1 MLTTGSGEVIVGR
14 ETSLQSRLLGLA
26 HRFLHRAEV
35 DRAVAFS
42 VLAKTW
48 SLAAGPVTLLLI
60 ASFLTAQAQGYY
72 FTFGSLLA
80 LQSFAE
86 LGFSLVITQFAS
98 HDWARLKLDATGR
111 IAGEPVALSR
121 LISLGR
127 LVIKWYAVASGVFVV
142 AVGAAGYVF
151 FSQNHDPDI
160 AWASPWV
167 ALVVLAGLNL
177 LMLPLLAILEGCNQV
192 ANVNLFRLIQGVFS
206 TLAIWL
212 VLLLGGGLWIA
223 PAAVGVGLLSNLALL
238 SFRYLRFF
246 QPFLLPPSG
255 AGMSWRAEIWP
266 MQWRLAVSGI
276 VGYFAISL
284 FNPVMFHY
292 HGAAVAGQMGMT
304 LALVGALSSIAMAW
318 IQAKAPF
325 FGTLISNQE
334 YGVLDRRFVR
344 ISAISLVVVSCGA
357 AGVWM
362 IVYLLNLFQH
372 PFAQRLL
379 PPLPTGLLLSAVV
392 LLQISQCQSA
402 YLRAH
407 KREPIMV
414 MSAVSCLAMGLLVW
428 VLGRSFGPMGAAV
441 AYLATV
447 AILILPWQ
455 TAIWFRCRALWHRA

>member
-1 MLTTGSGEVIVGR
+1 MLTTGKGEVTGGR
-14 ETSLQSRLLGLA
+14 EASLQSRLLGLA
-26 HRFLHRAEV
+26 QRVLHRAEI

-48 SLAAGPVTLLLI
+48 SLAASPITFFLI
-60 ASFLTAQAQGYY
+60 ASFLTAEVQGYY

-98 HDWARLKLDATGR
+98 HEWARLKLDATGR

-121 LISLGR
+121 LVSLGR
-127 LVIKWYAVASGVFVV
+127 LVIKWYAVASGIFVV
-142 AVGAAGYVF
+142 AVGSAGYAF
-151 FSQNHDPDI
+151 FSQSHDPDI
-160 AWASPWV
+160 AWVSPWV
-167 ALVVLAGLNL
+167 LLVILTGLNL
-177 LMLPLLAILEGCNQV
+177 LMLPWLAILEGCNQV

-206 TLAIWL
+206 TLAMWV

-223 PAAVGVGLLSNLALL
+223 PAAVGIALLSNLALISL
-238 SFRYLRFF
+238 RYPRFF

-276 VGYFAISL
+276 VGYFAFSL

-292 HGAAVAGQMGMT
+292 HGATVAGQMGMT
-304 LALVGALSSIAMAW
+304 LALGGGLGSIAMAW
-318 IQAKAPF
+318 VQAKVPLL
-325 FGTLISNQE
+325 GTLIANKDYS
-334 YGVLDRRFVR
+334 VLDRRFLR
-344 ISAISLVVVSCGA
+344 ISTISLVVISCGA

-362 IVYLLNLFQH
+362 IVYLLNMLQH

-379 PPLPTGLLLSAVV
+379 APLPTGLLLLAVV

-414 MSAVSCLAMGLLVW
+414 TSVVSCLAMGLLVW
-428 VLGRSFGPMGAAV
+428 VLGRSFGPMGATV

-447 AILILPWQ
+447 AILLLPWQ

>member
-1 MLTTGSGEVIVGR
+1 MPIPGSGEVIVGR
-14 ETSLQSRLLGLA
+14 EAALPSRLFDLA
-26 HRFLHRAEV
+26 RRFLHRAEV

-42 VLAKTW
+42 VLAKAW
-48 SLAAGPVTLLLI
+48 SLAASPVTLFLI
-60 ASFLTAQAQGYY
+60 ASFLTAQVQGYY

-86 LGFSLVITQFAS
+86 LGFSLVIIQFAS
-98 HDWARLKLDATGR
+98 HEWARLKLDATGR

-127 LVIKWYAVASGVFVV
+127 LAIKWYAVAGGVFVM

-151 FSQNHDPDI
+151 FSQNHDPGI
-160 AWASPWV
+160 AWVSPWF
-167 ALVVLAGLNL
+167 ALVILTGLNL
-177 LMLPLLAILEGCNQV
+177 LLLPLLATLEGCNQV
-192 ANVNLFRLIQGVFS
+192 ANVNLFRLVQGVFS
-206 TLAIWL
+206 TLAMWL

-223 PAAVGVGLLSNLALL
+223 PAAVGIGVLSNLALL
-238 SFRYLRFF
+238 SLRYPRFF

-276 VGYFAISL
+276 VGFFAFSL

-292 HGAAVAGQMGMT
+292 HGAVVAGQMGMT
-304 LALVGALSSIAMAW
+304 LALVGALGSLAMAW
-318 IQAKAPF
+318 VQAKVPF
-325 FGTLISNQE
+325 LGTLISNKE
-334 YGVLDRRFVR
+334 YDVLDRRFLR
-344 ISAISLVVVSCGA
+344 ISTISLAVISCGA
-357 AGVWM
+357 AGVWAL
-362 IVYLLNLFQH
+362 VYLLNSLQH

-379 PPLPTGLLLSAVV
+379 APLPTGLLLLATV

-428 VLGRSFGPMGAAV
+428 VLGRKFGPMGAAV

-455 TAIWFRCRALWHRA
+455 TAIWVRCRAVWHRA

>member
-14 ETSLQSRLLGLA
+14 EAALQSGLLGLA
-26 HRFLHRAEV
+26 HRLLHRAEI

-48 SLAAGPVTLLLI
+48 SLAASPVTLFLI
-60 ASFLTAQAQGYY
+60 ASYLTAEVQGYY

-98 HDWARLKLDATGR
+98 HEWARLKLDSTGR

-127 LVIKWYAVASGVFVV
+127 LVIKWYAVASGLFVV
-142 AVGAAGYVF
+142 AVGAVGYVF
-151 FSQNHDPDI
+151 FSQSHDPGI

-167 ALVVLAGLNL
+167 ALVILTGLNL
-177 LMLPLLAILEGCNQV
+177 LMLPLLATLEGCNQV
-192 ANVNLFRLIQGVFS
+192 ANVNLFRLIQAVFS
-206 TLAIWL
+206 TLTMWL
-212 VLLLGGGLWIA
+212 VLLMGGGLWIA
-223 PAAVGVGLLSNLALL
+223 PAAVGIVLLTNLALL
-238 SFRYLRFF
+238 SFRYPRFF

-255 AGMSWRAEIWP
+255 PGMNWRVEIWP

-276 VGYFAISL
+276 VGFFAFSL

-304 LALVGALSSIAMAW
+304 LTLVAALSSIAMAW
-318 IQAKAPF
+318 VQAKVPF
-325 FGTLISNQE
+325 FGTLISNKE
-334 YGVLDRRFVR
+334 YGVLDSRFFR
-344 ISAISLVVVSCGA
+344 ISAISLAVILCGA
-357 AGVWM
+357 AGVWV
-362 IVYLLNLFQH
+362 IVHLLNLIQH

-379 PPLPTGLLLSAVV
+379 APLPTGILLAAAV

-407 KREPIMV
+407 KREPIVV
-414 MSAVSCLAMGLLVW
+414 MSAVSCLTMGLLVW
-428 VLGRSFGPMGAAV
+428 GLGRSFGPTGAAV
-441 AYLATV
+441 AFMATV

-455 TAIWFRCRALWHRA
+455 TAIWLRCRALWHRA